1 MDGRRRRATNLVDY
15 RALNRQCMTL
25 EVLYERMVEGMH
37 IGDEADDLMAAITLL
52 RAICKE
58 QPFPEGM
65 NQPED

>member
-1 MDGRRRRATNLVDY
+1 MTIIVDY

-25 EVLYERMVEGMH
+25 EMLYERMVEGTH
-37 IGDEADDLMAAITLL
+37 IGDEADDLEASITLL

-58 QPFPEGM
+58 RPFPEGM

>member
-1 MDGRRRRATNLVDY
+1 
-15 RALNRQCMTL
+15 
-25 EVLYERMVEGMH
+25 MVEGMH